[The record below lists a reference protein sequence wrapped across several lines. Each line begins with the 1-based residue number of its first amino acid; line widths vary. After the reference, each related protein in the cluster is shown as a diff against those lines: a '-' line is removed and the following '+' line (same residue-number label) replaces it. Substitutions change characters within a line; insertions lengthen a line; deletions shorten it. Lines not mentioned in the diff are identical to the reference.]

1 MKQKSRIASKLFA
14 VLVVLTLI
22 SCCFLGTTFA
32 RYTSSSSGTASV
44 DVANWDIT
52 VNDTSKL
59 DENTFAF
66 NFGQIS
72 PDTTDYA
79 TWSSGD
85 KTSKPTNTIAPTG
98 TGSVVIKNAGE
109 VDATVTITIG
119 EIQFLNEGGT
129 AVTFDSTGYEW
140 EEGKLTGSGASAVQV
155 QEVLK
160 LSVTL
165 EDGSL
170 TDANEEDANIYQY
183 TLTAGQ
189 SETQSITITVS
200 SLTWTTNYTDG
211 DVSEGAVADAI
222 DTWIGENIASVKITI
237 DCVAVQASEQ
247 PTT

>member
-32 RYTSSSSGTASV
+32 RYTSRQSGAASV

-52 VNDTSKL
+52 VNDTSM

-72 PDTTDYA
+72 PDKTDYA

-119 EIQFLNEGGT
+119 EIQFLNEEGT

-140 EEGKLTGSGASAVQV
+140 EEGKLTGSGASAEQV

-165 EDGSL
+165 EDGPL
-170 TDANEEDANIYQY
+170 TDDNKDANKYQY

-237 DCVAVQASEQ
+237 DCVAVQASEY

>member
-32 RYTSSSSGTASV
+32 RYTSSSSGAASV
-44 DVANWDIT
+44 DVAKWDIT
-52 VNDTSKL
+52 VNGTSKL

-72 PDTTDYA
+72 PKMTDYA

-85 KTSKPTNTIAPTG
+85 TTSKPTNTIAPTG

-119 EIQFLNEGGT
+119 GIQFLNEEGT
-129 AVTFDSTGYEW
+129 AVTFDSNGYEW

-170 TDANEEDANIYQY
+170 TDDNEDANIYKY

-189 SETQSITITVS
+189 SGTQSITITVS
-200 SLTWTTNYTDG
+200 SLTWTTNYTED
-211 DVSEGAVADAI
+211 DASEGAVADAI

>member
-32 RYTSSSSGTASV
+32 RYTSRQSGAASV

-52 VNDTSKL
+52 VNDTSM

-72 PDTTDYA
+72 PDKTDYA

-119 EIQFLNEGGT
+119 EIQFLNEEGT

-140 EEGKLTGSGASAVQV
+140 EEGKLTGSGASAEQV

-170 TDANEEDANIYQY
+170 TDDNKDANKYQY

-237 DCVAVQASEQ
+237 DCVAVQASEY

>member
-1 MKQKSRIASKLFA
+1 M
-14 VLVVLTLI
+14 VVLTLI

-32 RYTSSSSGTASV
+32 RYTSRQSGAASV

-52 VNDTSKL
+52 VNDTSM

-72 PDTTDYA
+72 PDKTDYA

-119 EIQFLNEGGT
+119 EIQFLNEEGT

-140 EEGKLTGSGASAVQV
+140 EEGKLTGSGASAEQV

-170 TDANEEDANIYQY
+170 TDDNKDANKYQY

-237 DCVAVQASEQ
+237 DCVAVQASEY

>member
-32 RYTSSSSGTASV
+32 RYTSRQSGAASV

-52 VNDTSKL
+52 VNDTSM

-72 PDTTDYA
+72 PDKTDYA

-119 EIQFLNEGGT
+119 EIQFLNEEGT

-140 EEGKLTGSGASAVQV
+140 EEGKLTGSGASAEQV

-170 TDANEEDANIYQY
+170 TDDNKDANKYQY